1 MEIGLVDIDEERKPE
16 PIRNSKRNKRNSC
29 RRKILQK

>member
-1 MEIGLVDIDEERKPE
+1 MEIRLVDINEERKPE
-16 PIRNSKRNKRNSC
+16 PIRNSRRNKRNSC